1 MGAGIRA
8 VRACLAAILI
18 TAAALTSAYAAQPS
32 AEATQEPPAQV
43 RALLNLLS
51 DATVQKWLEK
61 QGEAK
66 AAAAS
71 AQGTDNSVED
81 YLDLR
86 AGVIHEQIVALAR
99 ASPDLPNQFERAAAR
114 DSAVNGAHGRAW
126 AFFNLA
132 VFVALGFAAEWLFR
146 KMTGKAGRHLDGR
159 PAETVNDRLRLVAVR
174 FALAL
179 GKVAAFTLG
188 TVGLF
193 LALHWSP
200 ILRGTVL
207 GFLIAA
213 VVIRAAA
220 AVGRWLFAPD
230 DERCRIIP
238 TDEAGA
244 RFWCRRLTAFVSWF
258 VLGWLIVQECGTFD
272 FSFEGRQLVGY
283 TLGLGFLAIALV
295 DGGILCTK
303 WSSLAGA

>member
-8 VRACLAAILI
+8 VRACLAAVLI

-99 ASPDLPNQFERAAAR
+99 ASPDLPNQLERAAAR

-132 VFVALGFAAEWLFR
+132 VFVALGLAAEWLFR

-159 PAETVNDRLRLVAVR
+159 PAETVNDRLRLVALR

-179 GKVAAFTLG
+179 GKVAALTL
-188 TVGLF
+188 VRRPLSRPP
-193 LALHWSP
+193 LE
-200 ILRGTVL
+200 
-207 GFLIAA
+207 
-213 VVIRAAA
+213 
-220 AVGRWLFAPD
+220 PD
-230 DERCRIIP
+230 PSRD
-238 TDEAGA
+238 G
-244 RFWCRRLTAFVSWF
+244 
-258 VLGWLIVQECGTFD
+258 
-272 FSFEGRQLVGY
+272 
-283 TLGLGFLAIALV
+283 LGLSDRGCRHPGRRRRRPLAV
-295 DGGILCTK
+295 RPR
-303 WSSLAGA
+303 